1 MIGSGI
7 LLALNVLGALWLESS
22 LTRYVKVEFAFI
34 ALLLLFA
41 VVLISAEAQRFA
53 WVWRAQVAYFA
64 MSVLNI
70 GLLFLATSKF
80 WAFAL
85 GTIIGLIGLLRAV
98 SRMECSKIIDEP
110 HPVKLETYGPGQKP
124 QKSEEPLYVEPVTWV
139 KPENLL
145 KDVDDVVASTA
156 APTAKSIKKL
166 KSRTKSKSSRS
177 KKSRK

>member
-41 VVLISAEAQRFA
+41 VVLISAEAQRFS

-64 MSVLNI
+64 VSVLNI

-98 SRMECSKIIDEP
+98 SRMECSKIISDP
-110 HPVKLETYGPGQKP
+110 NPVKLETYSQANKTP
-124 QKSEEPLYVEPVTWV
+124 KSEEPLYVEPVTWI
-139 KPENLL
+139 KPENLI
-145 KDVDDVVASTA
+145 KDIDDMVASTA
-156 APTAKSIKKL
+156 NPTTKTAKKNR
-166 KSRTKSKSSRS
+166 SRGRPKGSKN
-177 KKSRK
+177 RKR